1 MQLSYHYSTTR
12 ENYAYICSVMLDIL
26 AIHWNIDPVLLH
38 LGPISLR
45 WYSLLFVSGFIFGW
59 YMVRSFY
66 RREGVDEKLLDPLLY
81 TMLISVIVGA
91 RLGHCIFYD
100 PQYYFGSWQGFL
112 EVFQPWQG
120 GLASHGGAIGIIIGL
135 LWYVNKYGKKE
146 GFDFFWLA
154 DRIVLVVCF
163 AGACIRLGNFF
174 NSEIIGYNTTLPWG
188 IVFDRTGDPNPKHPT
203 MLYEALTYL
212 TMGVVMIWLYRKKLD
227 KLYRGELFGIFLTFC
242 FGMRG
247 LLEFTKA
254 PSVTVFTIG
263 DVVINMGHLLS
274 FPFAIA
280 GIAFWI
286 WSVKR
291 GVPATIQRQPYRT
304 PKKA

>member
-1 MQLSYHYSTTR
+1 
-12 ENYAYICSVMLDIL
+12 MLDIL

-66 RREGVDEKLLDPLLY
+66 RREGVDERLLDPLLY
-81 TMLISVIVGA
+81 AMLISVIVGA

-112 EVFQPWQG
+112 EVFQPWKG
-120 GLASHGGAIGIIIGL
+120 GLASHGGAIGIILGL
-135 LWYVNKYGKKE
+135 LWYTNKYGKKE

>member
-1 MQLSYHYSTTR
+1 
-12 ENYAYICSVMLDIL
+12 MLDIL
-26 AIHWNIDPVLLH
+26 TIHWNVDPVLLH

-59 YMVRSFY
+59 YMFRSFY

-112 EVFQPWQG
+112 EVFQPWKG

-154 DRIVLVVCF
+154 DRIVLVVCL

>member
-1 MQLSYHYSTTR
+1 
-12 ENYAYICSVMLDIL
+12 MLDIL
-26 AIHWNIDPVLLH
+26 TIHWNVDPVLLH

-59 YMVRSFY
+59 YMFRSFY

-112 EVFQPWQG
+112 EVFQPWKG
-120 GLASHGGAIGIIIGL
+120 GLASHGGAIGIILGL
-135 LWYVNKYGKKE
+135 LWYTNKYGKKE

-254 PSVTVFTIG
+254 QSVTVFTIG

>member
-1 MQLSYHYSTTR
+1 
-12 ENYAYICSVMLDIL
+12 MLDIL
-26 AIHWNIDPVLLH
+26 AIHWNVDPVLLH

-112 EVFQPWQG
+112 EVFQPWKG

-286 WSVKR
+286 WSVRR